1 VNVPPES
8 AIVPVENRESAVAE
22 LFVSAV
28 NEPVPPLA
36 LKVTVKDES
45 SAMAMEM
52 GLEPTASADPTVAK
66 VERLILVTEAAP

>member
-28 NEPVPPLA
+28 NEPVPPLL
-36 LKVTVKDES
+36 LKVTV
-45 SAMAMEM
+45 
-52 GLEPTASADPTVAK
+52 
-66 VERLILVTEAAP
+66 